1 MKKQLLLLSI
11 LTFAAFGAIA
21 QNFVRVDSIQFVSAT
36 DLANC
41 EDESAYDGQTVRT
54 VGIVI
59 HDGNLTEVAS
69 GSVNGGYRPGVMI
82 VDTANGG
89 EMGGFRAI
97 EVHGVYED
105 GSGQN
110 QPVSALDNLVA
121 GMIIEV
127 TGEVGGF
134 SGGTQLNPSDASS
147 VSVIG
152 TTTAPKPVVVDLGD
166 LNDDSRTNILTTGE
180 EWEGSYVTIKDVTV
194 TSVNIFSGNRV
205 SFDVVDG
212 EGNTINV
219 SDRYAAQKLAS
230 RTLVN
235 PSSPFTAGP
244 FVAPI
249 VGTKYASL
257 SGIIMHSQN
266 GCTGSNGRG
275 YELNPFDTADYKV
288 GDTPP
293 SITEVTRNPLVPS
306 DSDAV
311 TISAKI
317 IDFNGTV
324 DEQLLYYSTDTSDAI
339 ANFTKVPLTL
349 KSGTTDEFE
358 GTIPAASDG
367 TIVRYYITAE
377 DNDGNMSYEPFS
389 VNSSNPSP
397 SFYTVRNAGLTI
409 VDLQK
414 VLNTDQDAS
423 PYEGQVVTV
432 KGYVTASAKPYD
444 LEEVYIQDKDAKEF
458 AGIKLTGNSGLLD
471 LWRTEEVEVTGEVE
485 ESFGFTQINVS
496 TITKTGNTAEIAP
509 IVFDALDP
517 ATPDVD
523 REIYE
528 GMLITLNSPSDKVY
542 VNNPR
547 LNPFG
552 EWTVAGDTNATFDNS
567 LKVQTGVKNGNN
579 NSSLW
584 VSLVSDDTLA
594 NEDGIMEVP
603 AIEVK
608 RGMTMDAIT
617 GIIYY
622 GFGQYSLKPRNNDDI
637 EGFEQELEETNYAD
651 TASTGSILDFG
662 SFGAKL
668 MPNPTNG
675 PLTIVFANAL
685 QGELVVR
692 DMTGRSIEQIAVNGI
707 STSLNLSS
715 LTRGTYMVEV
725 VTNDGLKATS
735 KFIKL

>member
-1 MKKQLLLLSI
+1 MKKQLLLFSI
-11 LTFAAFGAIA
+11 LTLTALGAFA

-41 EDESAYDGQTVRT
+41 DDESAYDGQTVRT

-89 EMGGFRAI
+89 QMGGFRAI

-110 QPVSALDNLVA
+110 QPVSTIDNLVA

-134 SGGTQLNPSDASS
+134 SGGTQLNPSDNSS
-147 VSVIG
+147 VRVIG
-152 TTTAPKPVVVDLGD
+152 TTTAPKPAIVDLGL
-166 LNDDSRTNILTTGE
+166 LNDDSRTNVLTTGE
-180 EWEGSYVTIKDVTV
+180 EWEGSYVTLEDVTV

-205 SFDVVDG
+205 SFDVVDA
-212 EGNTINV
+212 EGNQINV

-235 PSSPFTAGP
+235 PSSPYTAGP

-249 VGTKYASL
+249 VGTKYASI
-257 SGIIMHSQN
+257 SGIIFHSQN
-266 GCTGSNGRG
+266 GCTGANGRG
-275 YELNPFDTADYKV
+275 YELNPFDTADYKI

-306 DSDAV
+306 DADAV

-324 DEQLLYYSTDTSDAI
+324 DDQALYYSTDITEDVAD
-339 ANFTKVPLTL
+339 FTELALTL
-349 KSGTTDEFE
+349 KSGTTDEYE
-358 GTIPAASDG
+358 ATIPAASDG
-367 TIVRYYITAE
+367 TIVRYYIIAQ
-377 DNDGNMSYEPFS
+377 DNDSNFSYEPFS
-389 VNSSNPSP
+389 INSANPSP
-397 SFYTVRNAGLTI
+397 SFYTVRNGGLTI

-414 VLNTDQDAS
+414 VLNTDQDES
-423 PYEGQVVTV
+423 PYRGETVTV
-432 KGYVTASAKPYD
+432 RGYVTASAKPYD
-444 LEEVYIQDKDAKEF
+444 LEEIYIQDKDAKEF
-458 AGIKLTGNSGLLD
+458 AGIKLTGNSDLLD
-471 LWRTEEVEVTGEVE
+471 LWRTEEVEVTGVVE

-496 TITKTGNTAEIAP
+496 SVTKTGNTAEIEA
-509 IVFDALDP
+509 IAFDANDP
-517 ATPDVD
+517 ATPDTD
-523 REIYE
+523 LEIYE
-528 GMLITLNSPSDKVY
+528 GMLVKLYSSQDKIY

-552 EWTVAGDTNATFDNS
+552 EWTVAGDTNATFQNS

-584 VSLVSDDTLA
+584 VSLVTDDTLA
-594 NEDGIMEVP
+594 DDGGIMEVP

-608 RGMTMDAIT
+608 RGMTMDAIS
-617 GIIYY
+617 GIVYY
-622 GFGQYSLKPRNNDDI
+622 GFGQYVLKPRNNDDI

-651 TASTGSILDFG
+651 TASTGSVIDFG
-662 SFGAKL
+662 SFGTKL

-675 PLTIVFANAL
+675 PLTVVFANSV
-685 QGELVVR
+685 QGTIIVR
-692 DMTGRSIEQIAVNGI
+692 DLTGRTITQTEVNGTTTSFNV
-707 STSLNLSS
+707 ST
-715 LTRGTYMVEV
+715 LTRGTYLVEV
-725 VTNDGLKATS
+725 VTTDGLRATR